1 MKKHNNKPQVNV
13 GENKRQTTR
22 LRSVNTICF
31 IKYCLPCF
39 FFVFF
44 FLFCF
49 VFLMFKFHNLSV

>member
-22 LRSVNTICF
+22 LRSVNIICF

-39 FFVFF
+39 FFCFCFV
-44 FLFCF
+44 LFCF
-49 VFLMFKFHNLSV
+49 FDVHVS